1 MDDFDRLL
9 DELIQVGHSP
19 RGRYSAEKSWRLLE
33 RRMNPQEA
41 YMRRFIH
48 SLDDACGSH
57 SLVGNS

>member
-9 DELIQVGHSP
+9 DELIQVAFSTGP
-19 RGRYSAEKSWRLLE
+19 LFGREKLAFVGTAYESAGSVYAEV
-33 RRMNPQEA
+33 
-41 YMRRFIH
+41 H